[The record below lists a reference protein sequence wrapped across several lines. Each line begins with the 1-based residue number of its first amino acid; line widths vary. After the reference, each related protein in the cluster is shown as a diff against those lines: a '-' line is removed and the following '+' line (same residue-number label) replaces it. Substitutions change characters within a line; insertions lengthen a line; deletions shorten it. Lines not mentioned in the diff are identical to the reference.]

1 MNNIITLKEMSA
13 RIEKRKAELGLVG
26 NNYVPKNSGLRR
38 TPEKRALLQW
48 IKDECERKGKKP
60 PFDAN
65 F

>member
-1 MNNIITLKEMSA
+1 MKIITLAEMST
-13 RIEKRKAELGLVG
+13 RIEEYKKRYGIVG
-26 NNYVPKNSGLRR
+26 NDYVPKNSGLRR

-48 IKDECERKGKKP
+48 IKDECEKKGKKP

>member
-1 MNNIITLKEMSA
+1 MNIMTLEEMSA
-13 RIEKRKAELGLVG
+13 KIQKRKVELGLVG
-26 NNYVPKNSGLRR
+26 NDYVAQNSGVNR

-48 IKDECERKGKKP
+48 IKNNCVRQGKKP